1 MSPGTT
7 DRGWSDS
14 EIARSGGVRIAVTGA
29 NGRLGRGVVAAAL
42 KDGHE
47 VVALDRVTG
56 LAEGERDVRA
66 AFGTLSVPVQDVDV
80 THYDNLLERLT
91 AAQADALVHLA
102 AIPGPGGTPDHLVHA
117 TNVLGN
123 YHALRAAVELGIR
136 RVVCAS
142 SINAI
147 GGIYSKHA
155 HFDYLPVDEAHPT
168 YAEDAY
174 SLSKWLGEQQADA
187 LVRREPDLTVASLRF
202 HGITPHPPTR
212 EPRDEE
218 RLAFEAKHLW
228 GWVGLEEASRAC
240 LLGLT
245 ADFTGHEVFFVV
257 APTTTSVLD
266 SQELRRRFYPDV
278 EVRTELSGQQGFY
291 DCGKAVRVL
300 GWSHDG

>member
-1 MSPGTT
+1 M
-7 DRGWSDS
+7 
-14 EIARSGGVRIAVTGA
+14 RIAVTGA
-29 NGRLGRGVVAAAL
+29 NGRLGRGVVTAAL
-42 KDGHE
+42 KEGHE

-56 LAEGERDVRA
+56 PAEGEQDVRA
-66 AFGTLSVPVQDVDV
+66 PFGTLTVPVQEVDI
-80 THYDNLLERLT
+80 THYDNLLEHLA

-123 YHALRAAVELGIR
+123 YHALRAATELGIR

-147 GGIYSKHA
+147 GGIYSKQTHY
-155 HFDYLPVDEAHPT
+155 DYLPVDEEHPT

-187 LVRREPDLTVASLRF
+187 FVRREPGLTVASLRF
-202 HGITPHPPTR
+202 HGITPHPPTL
-212 EPRDEE
+212 EPREEE
-218 RLAFEAKHLW
+218 RVAFEAKHLW
-228 GWVGLEEASRAC
+228 GWVGLEAASRAC

-257 APTTTSVLD
+257 APTTTSALD
-266 SQELRRRFYPDV
+266 SEQLRRRYHPDV
-278 EVRTELSGQQGFY
+278 DVRTELSGQQGFY
-291 DCGKAVRVL
+291 DCGKAARVL